1 MKAETKAS
9 LQAILLGG
17 FAAGTADIISAL
29 GNQGGRVVG
38 VMQYIASGLIG
49 KVAFDGGGL
58 TVAFGFLVHFG
69 LTTIMAALFVL
80 AARRWEILWRN
91 PWPVGLVYGALL
103 FAAMNY
109 VIVPHSAVAVW
120 KHPSGFWGNING
132 AMGHGFFVAVPI
144 ACIAR
149 HFLGVQL
156 STQWRAY
163 AGSAAQASS

>member
-1 MKAETKAS
+1 M
-9 LQAILLGG
+9 
-17 FAAGTADIISAL
+17 
-29 GNQGGRVVG
+29 
-38 VMQYIASGLIG
+38 
-49 KVAFDGGGL
+49 
-58 TVAFGFLVHFG
+58 HFG

-80 AARRWEILWRN
+80 AARRRPELLWS
-91 PWPVGLVYGALL
+91 PWLSGLAYGALL

-109 VIVPHSAVAVW
+109 VIVPHSAVPTW

-149 HFLGVQL
+149 YFLGSQL

-163 AGSAAQASS
+163 AERMAKASS

>member
-1 MKAETKAS
+1 MKDSLRNS
-9 LQAILLGG
+9 LQAILWGG
-17 FAAGTADIISAL
+17 TAAGTVDIVAAFR
-29 GNQGGRVVG
+29 GGAPVG
-38 VMQYIASGLIG
+38 VLQFIASGLLG
-49 KVAFDGGGL
+49 KAALEGGL
-58 TVAFGFLVHFG
+58 PMAAVGLAVHFG
-69 LTTIMAALFVL
+69 LTTIMAGLFVL
-80 AARRWEILWRN
+80 AARRRPELLWS
-91 PWPVGLVYGALL
+91 PWLSGLVYGALL